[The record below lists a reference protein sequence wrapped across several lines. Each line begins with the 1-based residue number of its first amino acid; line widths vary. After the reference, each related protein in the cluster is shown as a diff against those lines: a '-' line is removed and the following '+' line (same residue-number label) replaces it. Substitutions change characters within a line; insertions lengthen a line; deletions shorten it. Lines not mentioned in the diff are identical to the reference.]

1 MILFLTLVLL
11 FLMITIGG
19 ERGAVSIMAL
29 AGNIIILFFSVIL
42 MSAGFPALLLIL
54 AAGAGVCY
62 NSLFYQNGNNVKTR
76 AAFLATL
83 FVMLILFIP
92 IFAITWRTGSYGLN
106 ELQISEEDFM
116 YYYNTDISINMLH
129 VAVFVSVFS
138 TLGAVIDT
146 ALSVTS
152 SVYEVWTHK
161 NSLVEKELTSTGYQ
175 VGKEIIGT
183 TVNTLLFAYLG
194 GSILLFPMCRHKNIV
209 WKSFSIPDSSF
220 RMLRL
225 CYLVLLPVLLQFQYQ
240 LNALSGRSDI
250 LIQIKSN

>member
-92 IFAITWRTGSYGLN
+92 IFAITWRTGSYGLMN
-106 ELQISEEDFM
+106 FRFQKRILCTITTQISVLICFM
-116 YYYNTDISINMLH
+116 
-129 VAVFVSVFS
+129 
-138 TLGAVIDT
+138 
-146 ALSVTS
+146 
-152 SVYEVWTHK
+152 W
-161 NSLVEKELTSTGYQ
+161 
-175 VGKEIIGT
+175 
-183 TVNTLLFAYLG
+183 LFL
-194 GSILLFPMCRHKNIV
+194 
-209 WKSFSIPDSSF
+209 
-220 RMLRL
+220 
-225 CYLVLLPVLLQFQYQ
+225 
-240 LNALSGRSDI
+240 
-250 LIQIKSN
+250 

>member
-116 YYYNTDISINMLH
+116 YYYNTDISINIE
-129 VAVFVSVFS
+129 VF
-138 TLGAVIDT
+138 AHAIHT
-146 ALSVTS
+146 ASARS
-152 SVYEVWTHK
+152 QYPI
-161 NSLVEKELTSTGYQ
+161 VEINCSY
-175 VGKEIIGT
+175 
-183 TVNTLLFAYLG
+183 
-194 GSILLFPMCRHKNIV
+194 
-209 WKSFSIPDSSF
+209 PDNVPF
-220 RMLRL
+220 ENQA
-225 CYLVLLPVLLQFQYQ
+225 P
-240 LNALSGRSDI
+240 D
-250 LIQIKSN
+250 

>member
-1 MILFLTLVLL
+1 
-11 FLMITIGG
+11 
-19 ERGAVSIMAL
+19 
-29 AGNIIILFFSVIL
+29 
-42 MSAGFPALLLIL
+42 
-54 AAGAGVCY
+54 
-62 NSLFYQNGNNVKTR
+62 
-76 AAFLATL
+76 
-83 FVMLILFIP
+83 
-92 IFAITWRTGSYGLN
+92 
-106 ELQISEEDFM
+106 M

-194 GSILLFPMCRHKNIV
+194 GSILLFSYVQTQKYSLEI
-209 WKSFSIPDSSF
+209 I
-220 RMLRL
+220 LRL

>member
-106 ELQISEEDFM
+106 ELQISEEVLCTITTQISVLICFM
-116 YYYNTDISINMLH
+116 
-129 VAVFVSVFS
+129 
-138 TLGAVIDT
+138 
-146 ALSVTS
+146 
-152 SVYEVWTHK
+152 W
-161 NSLVEKELTSTGYQ
+161 
-175 VGKEIIGT
+175 
-183 TVNTLLFAYLG
+183 LFL
-194 GSILLFPMCRHKNIV
+194 
-209 WKSFSIPDSSF
+209 
-220 RMLRL
+220 
-225 CYLVLLPVLLQFQYQ
+225 
-240 LNALSGRSDI
+240 
-250 LIQIKSN
+250 

>member
-42 MSAGFPALLLIL
+42 MLAGFPALLLIL

-183 TVNTLLFAYLG
+183 TVNHCFLH
-194 GSILLFPMCRHKNIV
+194 ILEGVFYCFPMCRHKNIV